1 MSSVVRAART
11 AGSASMTHSTAI
23 VRCLIRMRI
32 GLVVTGG
39 VDVSGRER
47 VVPALLWLIER
58 LARRHDLHVF
68 ALHYYPEA
76 RTYPLLGATVHD
88 IGRVDGPPGLR
99 RLRVLS
105 RLQRAVERVGALDLL
120 HAYWG
125 LPAALSTRIGRRLGV
140 PVVVTLD
147 SGELVSFGDIRYG
160 LQRRW
165 I

>member
-39 VDVSGRER
+39 VDASGRER

-58 LARRHDLHVF
+58 LARRHDVHVF
-68 ALHYYPEA
+68 ALHYYREPC
-76 RTYPLLGATVHD
+76 TYSLLGATVHD
-88 IGRVDGPPGLR
+88 VGRVDGPPGLR
-99 RLRVLS
+99 RLRVRA
-105 RLQRAVERVGALDLL
+105 RLQQALQARGPFDLL

-125 LPAALSTRIGRRLGV
+125 MPGIVATA
-140 PVVVTLD
+140 
-147 SGELVSFGDIRYG
+147 
-160 LQRRW
+160 
-165 I
+165 